1 MDAIFGGND
10 KNDKKPDSTSH
21 TEGSKKT
28 EGGADHPKPSKGE
41 LLASA
46 KVVADAAFGG
56 GKEKNVDKA
65 KVAGA
70 AEDLLQ
76 AAEEYGK
83 LGETGYGKYVDKAED
98 YLHKYRETTGH
109 DPPKA
114 GDAKPAQGSGKESGK
129 ESKSDDKHEGGA
141 MDGVM
146 KMAGGFFK

>member
-1 MDAIFGGND
+1 MDGLFGGND
-10 KNDKKPDSTSH
+10 KKNEKSDSTSH
-21 TEGSKKT
+21 TEGLKKT
-28 EGGADHPKPSKGE
+28 EGGADHSKPSKGE

-46 KVVADAAFGG
+46 KVVADAAFG

-76 AAEEYGK
+76 AAEDCGK
-83 LGETGYGKYVDKAED
+83 LGDTGYGKYVDKAEE

-114 GDAKPAQGSGKESGK
+114 GDAKPAAPSGKESEK
-129 ESKSDDKHEGGA
+129 EGGG
-141 MDGVM
+141 MGDVM

>member
-1 MDAIFGGND
+1 MDALFGGHD
-10 KNDKKPDSTSH
+10 KKSDDKKPDAASH
-21 TEGSKKT
+21 AA
-28 EGGADHPKPSKGE
+28 GATAGDHHKPSNSE

-46 KVVADAAFGG
+46 KVVADAAM
-56 GKEKNVDKA
+56 GKEKVDKG

-83 LGETGYGKYVDKAED
+83 LGDTSYGKYVDKAEE
-98 YLHKYRETTGH
+98 YLHKYRDTTGH

-114 GDAKPAQGSGKESGK
+114 GDAKPAAGSGKEGK
-129 ESKSDDKHEGGA
+129 ADEKDGGG
-141 MDGVM
+141 MGDQVM

>member
-1 MDAIFGGND
+1 MDALFGGH
-10 KNDKKPDSTSH
+10 DKKSDSPSH

-46 KVVADAAFGG
+46 MVIKDAAFGG
-56 GKEKNVDKA
+56 GKDKNVDKA

-83 LGETGYGKYVDKAED
+83 LGETGYGKYVDKAEE

-109 DPPKA
+109 DPPKT
-114 GDAKPAQGSGKESGK
+114 GDVKPAAGSGKEHEK
-129 ESKSDDKHEGGA
+129 ESKSDDKHEGGG
-141 MDGVM
+141 MGDVM

>member
-10 KNDKKPDSTSH
+10 KKSDSPSH

-28 EGGADHPKPSKGE
+28 GGAGHGDDHPKPSKGE

-56 GKEKNVDKA
+56 GKDKNVDKA

-76 AAEEYGK
+76 AAEDYGK
-83 LGETGYGKYVDKAED
+83 LGETGYGKYVDKAEE

-109 DPPKA
+109 DPPKT
-114 GDAKPAQGSGKESGK
+114 GDAKPAASSGKESEK
-129 ESKSDDKHEGGA
+129 DSKSDDKHEGGG
-141 MDGVM
+141 MGDVM